1 MPCRK
6 ELKDPDQL
14 YNTLKNLLAQIKVWA
29 GGELVL
35 WGARLPD
42 CPRSCSPWGR
52 GQGCDSGALRAGPPC
67 AGGRQELPVL

>member
-29 GGELVL
+29 GGYLVL
-35 WGARLPD
+35 RGARLPD
-42 CPRSCSPWGR
+42 SPRSCTPLR
-52 GQGCDSGALRAGPPC
+52 EGQGVTQAP
-67 AGGRQELPVL
+67 